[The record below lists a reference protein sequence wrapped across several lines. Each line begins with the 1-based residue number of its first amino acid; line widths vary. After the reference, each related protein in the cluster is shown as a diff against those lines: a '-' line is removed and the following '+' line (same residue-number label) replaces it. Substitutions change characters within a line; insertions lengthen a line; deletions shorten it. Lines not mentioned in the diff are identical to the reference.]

1 MSQRTEIVRFVAA
14 VAWRSVFSKH
24 LKDAEGLADTCLA
37 LMRLARQFW
46 RFGNGI
52 DELCGLA
59 SVLGA
64 EVIGTQRSDRQ
75 LLLCWGKE
83 LESVRIPN
91 GERGGEGR

>member
-14 VAWRSVFSKH
+14 VACYADCTH

-91 GERGGEGR
+91 GERGGER

>member
-14 VAWRSVFSKH
+14 VACYADCTH
-24 LKDAEGLADTCLA
+24 LKDAEELSDTCLA

-46 RFGNGI
+46 RFGTAK
-52 DELCGLA
+52 DEMQKLA
-59 SVLGA
+59 RRLGA

-75 LLLCWGKE
+75 LLLCWGKD

-91 GERGGEGR
+91 GERGGEW

>member
-14 VAWRSVFSKH
+14 VAWHRNRSF
-24 LKDAEGLADTCLA
+24 LRDAEETADTCLA

-46 RFGNGI
+46 RFGSGI
-52 DELCGLA
+52 DEMEKLA
-59 SVLGA
+59 RRLGA

-75 LLLCWGKE
+75 LLLAWGKE

-91 GERGGEGR
+91 GTREGEGR